1 VAALAVFVVEDSP
14 TLRDALV
21 ATLEDLAP
29 VRVTGVAAGAAEAL
43 HVLAAEPPPC
53 DLAIVDLFLAQG
65 SGLELLQALQQRRSP
80 VRRVVLTNAATPA
93 MRARCLALGA
103 EQVFDKSGEIE
114 ALAAWCEAL
123 ATAATCGAVLHGA
136 AKTADTA
143 APPPASQ

>member
-43 HVLAAEPPPC
+43 HALAAEPTPC

-65 SGLELLQALQQRRSP
+65 SGLDLLQALQQRRSR

-93 MRARCLALGA
+93 LRARCLALGA

-114 ALAAWCEAL
+114 ALVAWCEVL
-123 ATAATCGAVLHGA
+123 AAAPCGAVLHGA
-136 AKTADTA
+136 AKAADSA
-143 APPPASQ
+143 VPPPAPQ

>member
-1 VAALAVFVVEDSP
+1 MAALAVFVVEDSP

-29 VRVTGVAAGAAEAL
+29 VRVSGFAAGATEAL
-43 HVLAAEPPPC
+43 HALAAEPPPC

-65 SGLELLQALQQRRSP
+65 SGLELLQALQQRRSR

-93 MRARCLALGA
+93 LRARCLALGA

-114 ALAAWCEAL
+114 ALVAWCEAL
-123 ATAATCGAVLHGA
+123 AVAPCGAVLQGA
-136 AKTADTA
+136 AKVADTA
-143 APPPASQ
+143 APPPAPQ